1 MAEGEIRQ
9 DKTTRLSR
17 LELED
22 TWMSEVLASA
32 NSWTDLEEQAQCL
45 SLLREFRET
54 GKLTKHPE
62 MKILP
67 RIVYELCVEV
77 PTMSS
82 QQKNQYCGG
91 LAKDINDWL
100 SEQFFN
106 IELTS
111 PIVMFPLIPSC
122 TNRNDHVKH
131 LYQCEARFAFQ
142 RDPKTNAPVKRRVP
156 PTPQCPRG
164 VAHCPHIT
172 SGYGHGHSHL
182 WPIMNLPWWKWTL
195 HELIAHA
202 KLDYGSLVKSFE
214 LRNGDG
220 DGLVN
225 AIGGEINRLNEIR
238 ERCKCRECSNRL
250 EFNKKYSIKD
260 AVYRATT
267 TKECSTLECVGP
279 SVYLSHCSGCGNIID
294 SRDSRFQDK
303 DNYYVCISC
312 ASGKDLEIAGRQC
325 PQCNGINTLR
335 GNYRNKQCKECKHKV
350 QLPFASRR
358 GKFSSGQESNF
369 DQGNVWP
376 KDLK

>member
-220 DGLVN
+220 D
-225 AIGGEINRLNEIR
+225 
-238 ERCKCRECSNRL
+238 
-250 EFNKKYSIKD
+250 
-260 AVYRATT
+260 
-267 TKECSTLECVGP
+267 
-279 SVYLSHCSGCGNIID
+279 
-294 SRDSRFQDK
+294 
-303 DNYYVCISC
+303 
-312 ASGKDLEIAGRQC
+312 
-325 PQCNGINTLR
+325 R
-335 GNYRNKQCKECKHKV
+335 G
-350 QLPFASRR
+350 
-358 GKFSSGQESNF
+358 
-369 DQGNVWP
+369 
-376 KDLK
+376 